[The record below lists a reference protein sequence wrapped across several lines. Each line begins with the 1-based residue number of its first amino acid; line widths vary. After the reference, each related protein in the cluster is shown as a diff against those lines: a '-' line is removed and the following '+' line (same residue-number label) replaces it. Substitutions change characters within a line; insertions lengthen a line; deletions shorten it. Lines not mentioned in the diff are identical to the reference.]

1 MAGFDSLAVDLD
13 LLDETVAELTASGAA
28 LDELLDEVSR
38 RVAALQ
44 LTWAGAAALAQEGA
58 QAEWEAGFREMREA
72 LASMR
77 TAGQVARDSYH
88 DAAGTNRQMWAQVT

>member
-13 LLDETVAELTASGAA
+13 LLDATLAELTTSGRA
-28 LDELLDEVSR
+28 LDDLLDEVSR
-38 RVAALQ
+38 RVGALQ

-58 QAEWEAGFREMREA
+58 QAEWEAGFREMRAA

-77 TAGQVARDSYH
+77 KAGEIARDSYQ
-88 DAAGTNRQMWAQVT
+88 DAAATNRQMWAQVT